1 MGLQDLQRILCLV
14 WRGRGLERWVSKSQ
28 VVLREFDLKRRAAG
42 QLERAT
48 LRPRDLLI
56 VRLRVRALGSLR
68 VGVLGAVGV

>member
-1 MGLQDLQRILCLV
+1 MGLQDLQRILCHV